1 MIISYWKKRLL
12 TISFAAIAL
21 CSHAWAQQAL
31 ANIAGNWTIYS
42 NRIGRPGSDLK
53 TMQISQ
59 DGSIS
64 SGRFKGPRQ
73 SGKIQGLVTGNHVEI
88 STDTWVVLTFRGRA
102 EGNTMSG
109 LFGIRGRHAAWYAQ
123 RTN

>member
-1 MIISYWKKRLL
+1 LEEAVAERFFCGDSSVQPLVG
-12 TISFAAIAL
+12 S
-21 CSHAWAQQAL
+21 
-31 ANIAGNWTIYS
+31 AGARQYCRQLDDLFKPDRQS
-42 NRIGRPGSDLK
+42 GSDSK

-59 DGSIS
+59 DGSII

-88 STDTWVVLTFRGRA
+88 STDTWVVLTFRGTV

-109 LFGIRGRHAAWYAQ
+109 LFGIRGRHASWYAQ